1 MDIPGEVEHPG
12 LLYPFPSLLR
22 CYGKSARIIHRFP
35 VILLSQK
42 FVKNWKCLLFALP
55 MQGKRFPPDF
65 DPLLQRAS
73 NQVAAQH
80 IA

>member
-35 VILLSQK
+35 VILSSQK